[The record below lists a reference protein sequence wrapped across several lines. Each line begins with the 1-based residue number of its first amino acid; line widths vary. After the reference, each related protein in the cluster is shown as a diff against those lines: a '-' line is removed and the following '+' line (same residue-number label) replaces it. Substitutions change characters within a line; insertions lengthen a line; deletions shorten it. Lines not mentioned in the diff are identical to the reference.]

1 LMGLGGAMTLISEAP
16 MLLSYL
22 QSLSPPAVSTV
33 LGAST
38 SALSLAAVWAVG
50 FALVRA
56 LKVRVR

>member
-1 LMGLGGAMTLISEAP
+1 MTLISEAP